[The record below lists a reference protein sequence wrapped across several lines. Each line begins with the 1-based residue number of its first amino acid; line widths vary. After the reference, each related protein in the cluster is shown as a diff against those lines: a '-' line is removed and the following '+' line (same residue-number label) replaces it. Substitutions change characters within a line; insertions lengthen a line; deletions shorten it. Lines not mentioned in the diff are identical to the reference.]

1 MIFVLPYIVPSFQMS
16 FLSSIGSFLGGFL
29 MAISIR
35 VAESFAGEEHMELQN
50 KQKQRQTKPVVC
62 PHIVIE
68 VLPEGESL
76 SPLQNQWVL
85 G

>member
-1 MIFVLPYIVPSFQMS
+1 MS

-29 MAISIR
+29 MAVSIR
-35 VAESFAGEEHMELQN
+35 VAESFASERQP
-50 KQKQRQTKPVVC
+50 QTKPVVC

>member
-1 MIFVLPYIVPSFQMS
+1 MS

-29 MAISIR
+29 MAVSMR
-35 VAESFAGEEHMELQN
+35 VAQSFGEDESVAS
-50 KQKQRQTKPVVC
+50 KPRVVC

-68 VLPEGESL
+68 VLPEGKSL
-76 SPLQNQWVL
+76 SPLQNPWAL

>member
-1 MIFVLPYIVPSFQMS
+1 MS

-29 MAISIR
+29 MAVSTH
-35 VAESFAGEEHMELQN
+35 VVGSFGSEPIQMRK
-50 KQKQRQTKPVVC
+50 KQTVVC

-76 SPLQNQWVL
+76 APFQNQWAQ